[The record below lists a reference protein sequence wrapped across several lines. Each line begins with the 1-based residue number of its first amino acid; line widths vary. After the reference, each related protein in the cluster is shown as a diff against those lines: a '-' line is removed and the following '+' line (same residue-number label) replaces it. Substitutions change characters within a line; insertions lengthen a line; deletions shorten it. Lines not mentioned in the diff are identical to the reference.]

1 MPRPLGF
8 ESERTVGIDHD
19 TSHGDRY
26 ERRTASYGSAATRL
40 SRWDGGGDDFIA
52 RTVRCLGYARLK
64 RTDKGV
70 VLRFLRH
77 VSGYSRQQEKAIRDI
92 VES

>member
-1 MPRPLGF
+1 
-8 ESERTVGIDHD
+8 
-19 TSHGDRY
+19 
-26 ERRTASYGSAATRL
+26 
-40 SRWDGGGDDFIA
+40 
-52 RTVRCLGYARLK
+52 LGYARLK